1 MFIIIVIIIVII
13 IIIIRITRI
22 LRITKCIEK
31 FANKIQRSATE
42 ITMERANDANFVI
55 VIK

>member
-1 MFIIIVIIIVII
+1 MFIIIVII

-31 FANKIQRSATE
+31 FANKTQRSATE